1 MSKLIEYV
9 KIEHHH
15 LNPKDFTKEQ
25 LKRIYLEGLSQWEI
39 IIKRSAKCNETSW
52 SNAVNQIVLFKNS
65 MPVKYLSPIRS
76 KCEYMAQKSQL
87 TKNEEDKRKASIIIE
102 PSNADY
108 FNMVIPHIPINQSL
122 PLDTIVSLEEE
133 TDYTG
138 DKAKRYFLWSSNLT
152 TEKDIKAKIKKIKPD
167 SIVLEPWQPCVHIG
181 SLEIGSKIIGKFKV
195 EESNYK
201 KQNSYQLYLFT
212 RDSDDKEFTISM
224 YYYYNILPKDLIN
237 MLLKMCKNEIE
248 YNEKIVKGEIQIAS
262 SSYKPPEK
270 MAEYKI
276 VQLKDC
282 ETFCKE
288 LLNMID

>member
-1 MSKLIEYV
+1 MSKLIESV
-9 KIEHHH
+9 KVEHHH

-25 LKRIYLEGLSQWEI
+25 LKRIYLEGLSQWEL
-39 IIKRSAKCNETSW
+39 IIKRNPKCDETVW

-65 MPVKYLSPIRS
+65 MPVKYLSPVRA

-152 TEKDIKAKIKKIKPD
+152 TEKGIKEKIKSIKPD
-167 SIVLEPWQPCVHIG
+167 SICLEPWQPCVHIG

-201 KQNSYQLYLFT
+201 AQNSYQLYLFT
-212 RDSDDKEFTISM
+212 RDADDKYFTISM
-224 YYYYNILPKDLIN
+224 YYYYNMLPKDLIN

-248 YNEKIVKGEIQIAS
+248 YQEKIVSGEI
-262 SSYKPPEK
+262 
-270 MAEYKI
+270 
-276 VQLKDC
+276 
-282 ETFCKE
+282 
-288 LLNMID
+288 